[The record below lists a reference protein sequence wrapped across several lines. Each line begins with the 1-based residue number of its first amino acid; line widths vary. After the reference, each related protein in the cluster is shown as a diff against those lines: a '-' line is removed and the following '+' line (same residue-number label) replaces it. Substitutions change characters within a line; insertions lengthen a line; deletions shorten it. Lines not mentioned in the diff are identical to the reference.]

1 MNYIIAITY
10 PDSTR
15 TDQFHI
21 DEKEINDFIQ
31 FLHKRVDFEAF
42 TLFANKAHQEV

>member
-1 MNYIIAITY
+1 MYYVIAIIY

-21 DEKEINDFIQ
+21 DENEIVQFIQ
-31 FLHKRVDFEAF
+31 FLTKHVDFESY
-42 TLFANKAHQEV
+42 TVIKRTYKT